1 MRCFFTMESYDQAKA
16 YAEQVIVDSQTP
28 EDIKRTAT
36 YWRAKINFTNSAY
49 SEAQSDLASIANFG
63 GERGAECQYMLCT
76 YPYRAGDFKQT
87 ETAIFQLID
96 EFAAFDTWK
105 HKSFLLLIDA
115 YIGMED
121 WFQAKTTAESILEFV
136 EDAET
141 RTGAENRLLQITT
154 LEAMAL
160 ETIDLPDSTSTEAEM
175 PEAP

>member
-1 MRCFFTMESYDQAKA
+1 
-16 YAEQVIVDSQTP
+16 
-28 EDIKRTAT
+28 
-36 YWRAKINFTNSAY
+36 
-49 SEAQSDLASIANFG
+49 
-63 GERGAECQYMLCT
+63 
-76 YPYRAGDFKQT
+76 
-87 ETAIFQLID
+87 
-96 EFAAFDTWK
+96 
-105 HKSFLLLIDA
+105 LLLIDA